1 MPTLRTNCKKGHD
14 LACENFDKNFF
25 CKMKFKK
32 LVNMLLL
39 IILHFERVLISYKS
53 LTQDFKSLIDL
64 QIYIERKN
72 LKLSEKGETHNT
84 SITLYL
90 SL

>member
-14 LACENFDKNFF
+14 LACENFDKKKF

-32 LVNMLLL
+32 LVNVLLL